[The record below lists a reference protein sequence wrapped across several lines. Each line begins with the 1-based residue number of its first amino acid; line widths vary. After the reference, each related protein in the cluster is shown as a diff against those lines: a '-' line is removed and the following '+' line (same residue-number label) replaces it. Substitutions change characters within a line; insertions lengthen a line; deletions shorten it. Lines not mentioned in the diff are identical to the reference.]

1 MTPAPPAPAPT
12 APARPPIST
21 GLRLAIDI
29 GPLAVFFL
37 VNMFAPGI
45 ALTKLLAATVAF
57 MIASATAMIVSKL
70 KAGHISPMLWISG
83 TLVLV
88 FGGLTLYFHDGT
100 FIKMKPTFVYTMFAA
115 ILAYGLATRKPL
127 LQMLLDTAYP
137 GVNAAGWRKL
147 TRNWAIFFV
156 LMALLNEYVWR
167 TYAPLPDSDTKIW
180 AGFKLW
186 GAVPLTLIFAF
197 ANVPM
202 LLKHGLK
209 VGEEPPVPPEG

>member
-1 MTPAPPAPAPT
+1 MTTVPRAP
-12 APARPPIST
+12 IGT

-29 GPLAVFFL
+29 GPLAAFFL
-37 VNMFAPGI
+37 VNMFAPGL
-45 ALTKLLAATVAF
+45 ALAKLLAATTAF
-57 MIASATAMIVSKL
+57 MIASAVAMAVSKW

-100 FIKMKPTFVYTMFAA
+100 FIKMKPTFVYAMFAA
-115 ILAYGLATRKPL
+115 ILGYGLWAGKPL

-137 GVNAAGWRKL
+137 GVDAEGWRKL
-147 TRNWAIFFV
+147 TRNWAVFFV

-167 TYAPLPDSDTKIW
+167 TYAPLPDSDTAIW

-186 GAVPLTLIFAF
+186 GAIPLTLLFTF

-202 LLKHGLK
+202 LLKHGLT
-209 VGEEPPVPPEG
+209 VTENAPVPPEG

>member
-1 MTPAPPAPAPT
+1 M
-12 APARPPIST
+12 
-21 GLRLAIDI
+21 
-29 GPLAVFFL
+29 FFL

-57 MIASATAMIVSKL
+57 MIASTIAMIVSKL

-115 ILAYGLATRKPL
+115 ILAFGLATNKPL

-137 GVNAAGWRKL
+137 GVDATGWRKL
-147 TRNWAIFFV
+147 TRNWALFFV
-156 LMALLNEYVWR
+156 VMAIVNEYVWR
-167 TYAPLPDSDTKIW
+167 TYAPFPDSDTKVW

-186 GAVPLTLIFAF
+186 GAVPATLIFAM

-202 LLKHGLK
+202 LLKHGLT
-209 VGEEPPVPPEG
+209 VAEDAPVPPEQ

>member
-1 MTPAPPAPAPT
+1 MTPPSASAAP
-12 APARPPIST
+12 RPPIGT

-45 ALTKLLAATVAF
+45 ALTRLLAATVAF
-57 MIASATAMIVSKL
+57 MIASIVAMIVSKV
-70 KAGHISPMLWISG
+70 KAGHISPMLWISS

-88 FGGLTLYFHDGT
+88 FGGLTLYFHDST
-100 FIKMKPTFVYTMFAA
+100 FIKVKPTFVYTMFAA
-115 ILAYGLATRKPL
+115 ILAFGLVTRKPL

-137 GVNAAGWRKL
+137 GVDAEGWRKL

-156 LMALLNEYVWR
+156 GMALLNEYVWR
-167 TYAPLPDSDTKIW
+167 TYAPLPTSDTTTW
-180 AGFKLW
+180 AAFKLW
-186 GAVPLTLIFAF
+186 GAVPLTLIFTF

-202 LLKHGLK
+202 LMKHGLK
-209 VGEEPPVPPEG
+209 EGEEPPVPPEG

>member
-1 MTPAPPAPAPT
+1 MTPT
-12 APARPPIST
+12 APTRAPIST

-45 ALTKLLAATVAF
+45 ALTKLLSATVAF
-57 MIASATAMIVSKL
+57 MIASGAAMIVSKL
-70 KAGHISPMLWISG
+70 KTGHISPMLWISG

-115 ILAYGLATRKPL
+115 ILAFGLATNKPL

-156 LMALLNEYVWR
+156 AMALLNEYVWR
-167 TYAPLPDSDTKIW
+167 TYAPLPDSDTAIW

-202 LLKHGLK
+202 LLKHGLTVAEK
-209 VGEEPPVPPEG
+209 PPVPPEG

>member
-1 MTPAPPAPAPT
+1 MPASST
-12 APARPPIST
+12 RPPIST

-37 VNMFAPGI
+37 VNMFAPGM
-45 ALTKLLAATVAF
+45 ALAKLLAATTAF
-57 MIASATAMIVSKL
+57 MIASGVAMAVSKW

-100 FIKMKPTFVYTMFAA
+100 FIKMKPTFVYSMFAA
-115 ILAYGLATRKPL
+115 ILGYGLWAGKPL

-137 GVNAAGWRKL
+137 GVDAEGWRKL
-147 TRNWAIFFV
+147 TRNWAVFFV
-156 LMALLNEYVWR
+156 IMALLNEYVWR
-167 TYAPLPDSDTKIW
+167 TYAPFPDSDTKTW

-186 GAVPLTLIFAF
+186 GAVPLTLIFTF

-209 VGEEPPVPPEG
+209 VAEDTPVPPEG

>member
-1 MTPAPPAPAPT
+1 MTASPP
-12 APARPPIST
+12 RPPIST
-21 GLRLAIDI
+21 GLRLAIDV

-37 VNMFAPGI
+37 VNTFAPGM
-45 ALTKLLAATVAF
+45 ALSRLLAATTAF
-57 MIASATAMIVSKL
+57 MLASGVAMAVSKW
-70 KAGHISPMLWISG
+70 KAGRISPMLWISG

-115 ILAYGLATRKPL
+115 ILGYGLLADKPL

-167 TYAPLPDSDTKIW
+167 TTAPLPNSDTSFW

-186 GAVPLTLIFAF
+186 GAVPMTLIFAF

-202 LLKHGLK
+202 LMKHGLK
-209 VGEEPPVPPEG
+209 VAEEAPVPPEQ